1 MLSGMN
7 TKDRTDL
14 DKSIAAYTGV
24 VTKVKPKR
32 VRRHF
37 TRTKSYGYWSITQQE
52 VK

>member
-14 DKSIAAYTGV
+14 DKAIAAFTGV
-24 VTKVKPKR
+24 VTKVKPKK

-37 TRTKSYGYWSITQQE
+37 TRTKSYGYWSTIRQE

>member
-14 DKSIAAYTGV
+14 DKAIASYKGA
-24 VTKVKPKR
+24 VTIVKPQRVKR
-32 VRRHF
+32 HYV
-37 TRTKSYGYWSITQQE
+37 RTKSYGYWSTNKQE

>member
-14 DKSIAAYTGV
+14 DKAIASYKGA
-24 VTKVKPKR
+24 VTIVKPKK
-32 VRRHF
+32 VRRHY
-37 TRTKSYGYWSITQQE
+37 TRTKSYGYWSIIKQE